1 MKLTLHIILG
11 GAAMLALVITLAFG
25 RQSPAPVA
33 PAAPAQVEQQ
43 STPKTDS
50 LHHELAREALRSAMI
65 ATAEAKKVQT
75 ETIRPE
81 PTIIPPIVQ
90 VQEEPEPKPRR
101 KIRAASHKRSDV
113 CQRHGQRKVMVGKY
127 RWRCRK

>member
-33 PAAPAQVEQQ
+33 AVAQVEQQ

-50 LHHELAREALRSAMI
+50 LHRELAMEALRSAMI

-101 KIRAASHKRSDV
+101 RIKATSPKRSDV

-127 RWRCRK
+127 RWRCKK

>member
-1 MKLTLHIILG
+1 MKLTLHILLG

-33 PAAPAQVEQQ
+33 PVAQVEQQ

-90 VQEEPEPKPRR
+90 VQEEEPTPKPRR
-101 KIRAASHKRSDV
+101 RIKAASPKRSGDI
-113 CQRHGQRKVMVGKY
+113 CQRHGLRKVQQGK
-127 RWRCRK
+127 RWRCKR